1 MRYCLFD
8 EFIKSQTQYILFFV
22 ILLLF
27 LPSFCWSPTS
37 LYSLTPSSSSSSS
50 NSSLTSSSSSSSFF
64 FQSSSSSCTILRFYI
79 IVHMY
84 ACLYFNIFTCIFT
97 ILQTCF
103 HGLMCLVY
111 CQLLVFYSQ
120 IQHKPLMFKFCQP
133 NAEFI

>member
-37 LYSLTPSSSSSSS
+37 LYSLTPSSSYS
-50 NSSLTSSSSSSSFF
+50 NSSFTSSSSSSSSF